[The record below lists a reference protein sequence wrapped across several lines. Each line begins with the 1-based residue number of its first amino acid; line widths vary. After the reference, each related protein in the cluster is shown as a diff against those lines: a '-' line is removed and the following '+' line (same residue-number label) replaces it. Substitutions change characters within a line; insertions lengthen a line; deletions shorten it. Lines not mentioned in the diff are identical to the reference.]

1 MTLLVCAVVAH
12 CAPIASL
19 SSFAGVFQERE
30 ALTVTGEWT
39 MGRESALSV
48 SGRAVS
54 SAGFD
59 DSKWLPAKVP
69 GTVLD
74 NMVRN
79 GLLPDPYYGINN
91 RRKLKTIPDLN
102 DVDPEYYTA
111 WFRTT
116 FDVPADYKGKNVW
129 LAPEGI
135 NYRGEIWINGQAVGK
150 TAGMFKIGRASCRE
164 RVCSWV

>member
-19 SSFAGVFQERE
+19 SSFAGVFQERD

-102 DVDPEYYTA
+102 DVEPEYYT
-111 WFRTT
+111 
-116 FDVPADYKGKNVW
+116 P
-129 LAPEGI
+129 
-135 NYRGEIWINGQAVGK
+135 Q
-150 TAGMFKIGRASCRE
+150 RASTTAARYGSTD
-164 RVCSWV
+164 RPSARRPACSGGRCST